1 MNLQEIHGSMK
12 YAKFLL
18 QNFSNSTIVIDPGQS
33 GKIRLVNQH
42 KEETS
47 ANGEIRISK

>member
-33 GKIRLVNQH
+33 ATRLVNQH
-42 KEETS
+42 KERDEC
-47 ANGEIRISK
+47 KW